1 MGKKLSFVEFAFKNA
16 NELWSVEELKKKY
29 EEYVGRA
36 MSINEW
42 AFKHDI
48 DLDGINNGAII
59 VQHLDEGISTAL
71 RGNKMFLTQAVFAI
85 IASLYELEEFT
96 YGFKE
101 NLSDKEYKRLD
112 DILKLALFGYLFP
125 LEKNENIEEDE
136 DEEEPLTTLA
146 DLIRDERVGRGLT
159 QYKFA
164 QACGL
169 SNSIISVIE
178 LGERKVFKN
187 STYEKLE
194 DYLGFKIPEN
204 IRKTS
209 VYTRK
214 GGK

>member
-16 NELWSVEELKKKY
+16 NEKWSVEELKKKY

-42 AFKHDI
+42 AFIYDI

-59 VQHLDEGISTAL
+59 VQHLDEGISMAL
-71 RGNKMFLTQAVFAI
+71 RGNKAFLMQAVFTI

-112 DILKLALFGYLFP
+112 DILKSALFGYLFP
-125 LEKNENIEEDE
+125 LEKNENIE

-146 DLIRDERVGRGLT
+146 DLIRDERVGRGLS

-164 QACGL
+164 KACGL

-178 LGERKVFKN
+178 LGRRKVFKN

-209 VYTRK
+209 VYKK